1 MSNVH
6 LNYLCNIAANSNGK
20 LNKINFV
27 FFFLLL
33 KISILDGTSP
43 SPMLFTS
50 INTTKND
57 ISSRHQQIIDAFL
70 NDGNTK
76 KTKLKI

>member
-20 LNKINFV
+20 LNKINF
-27 FFFLLL
+27 FFFLL

-76 KTKLKI
+76 KPKLKI

>member
-20 LNKINFV
+20 ISKNFILN
-27 FFFLLL
+27 
-33 KISILDGTSP
+33 ISISDGTSP
-43 SPMLFTS
+43 TPMLFTS
-50 INTTKND
+50 INNLKND

-70 NDGNTK
+70 NDGK
-76 KTKLKI
+76 KKSPIN